1 MLNNLTDFKTRLQKT
16 TFLSVALILA
26 LASLMPVLFSRHA
39 YAAQITTRALTVSS
53 AQPSATSVTYT
64 IGKSTGGSDTTNG
77 FFFGTSHIVKGLKME
92 TCTTAVGTCTHPTG
106 FSFAS
111 SGGYTLTGWQDA
123 TAFTKDSTNQ
133 NDCDGT
139 NNQTLCLSRSSASSS
154 EDTTHSHKIV
164 VTGVVNQN
172 NTNCSSNPNCTFF
185 IRMSTY
191 TNATYT
197 IGSLTDSGTVASST
211 VQSLEVDAAVAEV
224 LNFCIGTTASANNN
238 ATSNIAGTCSSLS
251 GTAVNIGTL
260 DTSSVNISPINTNGG
275 NDTVGVAML
284 RTNAVNGATVSYD
297 AIQASSGSFHL
308 GSLRKSGVTCTNDA
322 VPSTDN
328 TDQCINSAG
337 TTQTAFSAGTEKFGM
352 TVAGINCGST
362 SSYSCTY
369 ASGTNHLTQS
379 SNYVGGANGTT
390 FGSSSAKGFAW
401 DESGTAAQVA
411 SSTTVVDDEAL
422 ILHFAAT
429 PSITTPFGAYLV
441 QTDFIAVPT
450 Y

>member
-1 MLNNLTDFKTRLQKT
+1 MLNISHLKIRAQKT
-16 TFLSVALILA
+16 YLLLTASILA
-26 LASLMPVLFSRHA
+26 LGGLLPLLLSSDA
-39 YAAQITTRALTVSS
+39 YAAQITTRALTITS

-64 IGKSTGGSDTTNG
+64 VGKSTGGSDPTNG

-106 FSFAS
+106 FSWAS
-111 SGGYTLTGWQDA
+111 SGGYTLTGWQD
-123 TAFTKDSTNQ
+123 TTSFTKDTSNQ

-139 NNQTLCLSRSSASSS
+139 NNQTLCLSRSGASSS
-154 EDTTHSHKIV
+154 ENTTNSHKIV
-164 VTGVVNQN
+164 ITGVTNQN
-172 NTNCSSNPNCTFF
+172 STNCSSNPNCTFF
-185 IRMSTY
+185 IRMTTY

-197 IGSLTDSGTVASST
+197 AGSITDTGTVASST

-224 LNFCIGTTASANNN
+224 LNFCIGTTGSANNN
-238 ATSNIAGTCSSLS
+238 ATANVASTCSSLS

-260 DTSSVNISPINTNGG
+260 DTSSVNISPISTNGG

-284 RTNAVNGATVSYD
+284 RTNAANGATVSYD

-308 GSLRKSGVTCTNDA
+308 GALRKSGASCTNDGT
-322 VPSTDN
+322 PSTDN

-352 TVAGINCGST
+352 TVAGVNCGST
-362 SSYSCTY
+362 TSYSCTY

-379 SNYVGGANGTT
+379 SNYVGGTNGTT
-390 FGSSSAKGFAW
+390 FGSSAAKGFAW
-401 DESGTAAQVA
+401 DETGTAAQIA